1 MIVSTD
7 RRVAETINRK
17 CVKVV
22 RRKLRNVVVCF
33 SWHSVVARSADSSR
47 YRVPGRRPCD
57 DVIGRDVIG
66 GSDVV
71 GRQRVGVA
79 ADAQRVA
86 AAAPVQ
92 RVGHDDVV
100 ACVVVVV
107 VVEAVGSRPR
117 RRPAAASP
125 RGTSGG
131 FDFRLWRLLR
141 RPGCFR
147 RRRHGGADGG
157 RRAVA
162 AGGESRSS
170 ALRNDTAAGRR
181 RRRRIRSSVFFRRPD
196 TVRRRSA
203 TTRTTAD
210 RAPRVR
216 RPAAA
221 GRLAPG
227 SPTPAGTSGRLRDVS
242 SGSLAGSD
250 VRGAGSPA
258 MSAER
263 RRQLEVVVGDREE
276 WRMEFG
282 RAETFDVSR

>member
-1 MIVSTD
+1 MPP
-7 RRVAETINRK
+7 
-17 CVKVV
+17 
-22 RRKLRNVVVCF
+22 L
-33 SWHSVVARSADSSR
+33 SSSKQL
-47 YRVPGRRPCD
+47 D
-57 DVIGRDVIG
+57 IGRD
-66 GSDVV
+66 
-71 GRQRVGVA
+71 
-79 ADAQRVA
+79 
-86 AAAPVQ
+86 
-92 RVGHDDVV
+92 DDPL
-100 ACVVVVV
+100 
-107 VVEAVGSRPR
+107 PR
-117 RRPAAASP
+117 LREEPAAALISACGGCFDDP
-125 RGTSGG
+125 AVSGG
-131 FDFRLWRLLR
+131 DDTAERMAVDR
-141 RPGCFR
+141 
-147 RRRHGGADGG
+147 

-162 AGGESRSS
+162 AADSRAT
-170 ALRNDTAAGRR
+170 ALRNDTAAG